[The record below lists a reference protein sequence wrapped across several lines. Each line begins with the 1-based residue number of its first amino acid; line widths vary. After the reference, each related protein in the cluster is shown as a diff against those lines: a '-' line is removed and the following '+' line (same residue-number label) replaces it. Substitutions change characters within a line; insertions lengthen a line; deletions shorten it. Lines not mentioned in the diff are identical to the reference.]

1 MHDSVKV
8 TFIQFINNYMT
19 SNDSVKV
26 LEVGS
31 LNVNGGLRDLKPDNF
46 AWHGIDL
53 VDGPGVDQKI
63 DVAEL
68 YPFNDDTFDLV
79 VASSVFE
86 HDIEFWSSFLEMCRV
101 LKQDGIILLIMPSQ
115 GTFHRY
121 PLDAFRF
128 YPDAGLALEKWA
140 NRNNS
145 KVRLIES
152 FTTLPTNEVWADFVA
167 IFSGGIVEISE
178 SKYIGS
184 QLGGENWIV
193 DGNLVEHT
201 YQELPIELRR
211 LKQLENRIIELEKN
225 QNPDPKEQL
234 SVKRI
239 VRKVWTRIRHT
250 NLG

>member
-1 MHDSVKV
+1 
-8 TFIQFINNYMT
+8 
-19 SNDSVKV
+19 
-26 LEVGS
+26 
-31 LNVNGGLRDLKPDNF
+31 
-46 AWHGIDL
+46 
-53 VDGPGVDQKI
+53 
-63 DVAEL
+63 
-68 YPFNDDTFDLV
+68 
-79 VASSVFE
+79 
-86 HDIEFWSSFLEMCRV
+86 
-101 LKQDGIILLIMPSQ
+101 MPSQ

-140 NRNNS
+140 NRNNA

-167 IFSGGIVEISE
+167 IFSGRIVEISE

-184 QLGGENWIV
+184 QLSGENWIV

-250 NLG
+250 NFG